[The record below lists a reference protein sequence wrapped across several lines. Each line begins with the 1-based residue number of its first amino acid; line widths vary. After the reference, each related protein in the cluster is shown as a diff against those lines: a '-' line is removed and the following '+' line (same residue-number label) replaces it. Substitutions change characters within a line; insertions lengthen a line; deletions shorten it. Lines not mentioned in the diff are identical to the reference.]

1 MHDLINKGKK
11 NEGLINNLFVPNVTE
26 KQVKKTSVV
35 KQKSYYEEDEDEDYY
50 RSANLEKDVFISR
63 ILTIKD
69 GYGFIKNEPD
79 NAFFHYTSLI
89 DFDFNELEV
98 GDKVQYRLE
107 ITDEGKTV
115 AKEIIVLNG
124 LNSEL

>member
-1 MHDLINKGKK
+1 M
-11 NEGLINNLFVPNVTE
+11 
-26 KQVKKTSVV
+26 
-35 KQKSYYEEDEDEDYY
+35 
-50 RSANLEKDVFISR
+50 FISR